1 MYTLSLTLGDIMVIV
16 WFAIIIFAA
25 AIEALS
31 MDLTS
36 IWFSG
41 GAFLALIIAAIFGDT
56 PGSLTAQIIVFIV
69 ASAAMLIVL
78 RPILQ
83 RNLKKNEVRTNAD
96 ALVGKTAICL
106 KRITPDDRGEVKIEG
121 KIWSAVAN
129 ETIDPET
136 KVEVLAIS
144 GVKLVVRKI
153 Q

>member
-41 GAFLALIIAAIFGDT
+41 GALLALIIAAVFGDR
-56 PGSLTAQIIVFIV
+56 PGSMIAQIVVFIV
-69 ASAAMLIVL
+69 TSGAMLIVL

-83 RNLKKNEVRTNAD
+83 RHLKKNDVRTNAD
-96 ALVGKTAICL
+96 SLVGKTAIVL
-106 KRITPDDRGEVKIEG
+106 KRITPDDRGEVRIEG

-129 ETIDPET
+129 ETLEPEA

-144 GVKLVVRKI
+144 GVKLVVRKL